1 MRMNDVENGMLDY
14 KEPEYKPLLCPECGE
29 ECSWIFKKDGSI
41 IGCENCIE
49 QVSADTALEDE
60 YE

>member
-1 MRMNDVENGMLDY
+1 MRMIENGMLDY
-14 KEPEYKPLLCPECGE
+14 KEEYKPLTCPECGE

-41 IGCENCIE
+41 IGCENCID
-49 QVSADTALEDE
+49 QVSADTALEDD